1 MLGPGRGKLTSS
13 GEVREDMIVRR
24 RLDWTLSAG
33 TFTCGGTLIHPQWVL
48 SAAHCFYGGEEPG
61 DWEIVLGE
69 HDDSVEE
76 GWEQSRMVE
85 KVFVNPN
92 YDDHLT
98 DYDFTL
104 VKLAQP
110 VEINDHVAPACFP
123 SESDD
128 LTTTFPPDQV
138 KCVSKRVSISFPPDL
153 YRDWLGLDRPG
164 GGGVGA
170 HSQAGLRPAVQ

>member
-1 MLGPGRGKLTSS
+1 
-13 GEVREDMIVRR
+13 
-24 RLDWTLSAG
+24 
-33 TFTCGGTLIHPQWVL
+33 
-48 SAAHCFYGGEEPG
+48 
-61 DWEIVLGE
+61 
-69 HDDSVEE
+69 
-76 GWEQSRMVE
+76 MVE

-104 VKLAQP
+104 VKLARP

-128 LTTTFPPDQV
+128 LTTTFPPNQV
-138 KCVSKRVSISFPPDL
+138 KCVSMRVSIFFPPDL
-153 YRDWLGLDRPG
+153 YRDWVGLYRPG
-164 GGGVGA
+164 GRGVGS